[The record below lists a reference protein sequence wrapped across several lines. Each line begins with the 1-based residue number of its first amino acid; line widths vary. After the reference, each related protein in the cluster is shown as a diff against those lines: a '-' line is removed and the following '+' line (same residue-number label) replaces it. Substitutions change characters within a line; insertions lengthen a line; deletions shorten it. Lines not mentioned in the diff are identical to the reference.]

1 MRLIPSKLVPV
12 TIAVAAA
19 FFAPGCTGGGGAA
32 DDVAPATAGTGHNGA
47 PPAVPGQAGSPA
59 ARPGFALPRPSE
71 LPLETEP
78 RGVSY
83 TEQSLYEY
91 GGNYQTSLPF
101 QNYTEALSGG
111 EFDSSWSGSGL
122 EGAAYAMF
130 QFTVDG
136 YDRLPQLR
144 YRWTTPPD
152 PISAA
157 YIGLADFTNDRWDWW
172 QCDEHGW
179 FSFGDIAPYT
189 RPADDA
195 MIAAVVVA
203 GATGTASLRYLR
215 LGHPGVEAVLTSI
228 PPTGIAP
235 LSVTLNGGGTTTF
248 LGSVTDYHWNFDGDG
263 TIDLSGTD

>member
-1 MRLIPSKLVPV
+1 
-12 TIAVAAA
+12 
-19 FFAPGCTGGGGAA
+19 
-32 DDVAPATAGTGHNGA
+32 
-47 PPAVPGQAGSPA
+47 
-59 ARPGFALPRPSE
+59 
-71 LPLETEP
+71 
-78 RGVSY
+78 
-83 TEQSLYEY
+83 
-91 GGNYQTSLPF
+91 
-101 QNYTEALSGG
+101 
-111 EFDSSWSGSGL
+111 
-122 EGAAYAMF
+122 MF

-263 TIDLSGTD
+263 TIDLSGTDLTAEHTYSQPGTYSPRLTVETGHAEEDSASTTVTAYAPWTHTWGGGEDEQFYAVDSDDTGIYAAGTTRSFSGGGTDAVLLVKYALDGTFEWARTWQGLADDRASGIAVSSLSLIHI